1 MKASADG
8 FRQPLAVACRKLC
21 AALFLAGLF
30 TAPAAADHTLQ
41 NPVVEAGESVYRL
54 WGGMPVPPE
63 VSAQIVTP
71 ALLNEIN
78 GKGYVRLTNQEGKI
92 LVLFKQSGKLYV
104 FIGHGSGYLIADG
117 GYLVT
122 NDHVANM
129 QEGAQIFVVES
140 LAPKLSLLP
149 TQTLAS
155 DNKKDLA
162 LLQAPRLQGRPLPL
176 ADSRF
181 VQPTLPVFSVGFP
194 GASDDLMAG
203 GGFDDPA
210 GYVRPS
216 IGEGTLKH
224 TYKGHAGQDVWEHHA
239 PISGGNS
246 GGPLINRCG
255 QVVGTNAAG
264 HRQVQSTL
272 LAVANSE
279 LLSLLQTRQI
289 SPVQAEGECV
299 DAAAAAAGR
308 QMQLLYGVMALLLLA
323 ALGGAAYL
331 WRLRG
336 LVQAGRNPPINSQ
349 LIRKMVGAEAQR
361 VAAAATPA
369 ETGKSARLAAQG
381 GGAVDIALPVGKAI
395 VVGRSRDADVV
406 LALPE
411 VSARHVRLRYDGT
424 ALAVEDLGSRNGS
437 FVNGRRVNNARLQA
451 GDVLRLGP
459 DERSPTFTLQAAASA
474 TIAAAPV
481 QLQPLVAGLPGIR
494 LQPGQSVRVGRAA
507 DNDVCIQ
514 HPQVSGHHCCFS
526 LDAEGRLWLEDKQ
539 STNGTFVDHFE
550 RRIER
555 VQLQTGQTVYLAS
568 QEVAYQVSG

>member
-1 MKASADG
+1 M
-8 FRQPLAVACRKLC
+8 
-21 AALFLAGLF
+21 
-30 TAPAAADHTLQ
+30 TAPADCFRRRLAAVSRAFLTAACLTSLLSQ
-41 NPVVEAGESVYRL
+41 PAAAEGEQRNPVVEAGESVYRL
-54 WGGMPVPPE
+54 WGGVPVPPD
-63 VSAQIVTP
+63 VSAQILNP
-71 ALLNEIN
+71 SILNEIN
-78 GKGYVRLTNQEGKI
+78 GKGYVRLTNREGKI
-92 LVLFKQSGKLYV
+92 LVLFKQGGTLYF

-117 GYLVT
+117 GYLIT

-129 QEGAQIFVVES
+129 QEGAQVFVVES

-162 LLQAPRLQGRPLPL
+162 LLQAARLQGRPLPL

-210 GYVRPS
+210 GYLRPS

-289 SPVQAEGECV
+289 TPVQAQGECV
-299 DAAAAAAGR
+299 DAAAAAASR
-308 QMQLLYGVMALLLLA
+308 QMELLYGVMALLLLA

-331 WRLRG
+331 WRLRA

-361 VAAAATPA
+361 MAAAATPA
-369 ETGKSARLAAQG
+369 AGQSARLAAQG
-381 GGAVDIALPVGKAI
+381 GGAVDVALPVGKAI
-395 VVGRSRDADVV
+395 VVGRGQDADVV

-411 VSARHVRLRYDGT
+411 ISARHVRLRYDGT
-424 ALAVEDLGSRNGS
+424 ALAVEDLGSRNGT
-437 FVNGRRVNNARLQA
+437 FVNGRRVQNERLQA

-459 DERSPTFTLQAAASA
+459 DERSPAFKLQAAAAAVPASA
-474 TIAAAPV
+474 V
-481 QLQPLVAGLPGIR
+481 QLRPLVAGLPGIR
-494 LQPGQSVRVGRAA
+494 LQAGQSLRVGRAA

-514 HPQVSGHHCCFS
+514 HPQVSGHHCRFS
-526 LDAEGRLWLEDKQ
+526 LDAEGRLWLEDSQ
-539 STNGTFVDHFE
+539 SSNGTFVDHFE
-550 RRIER
+550 RRIDR
-555 VQLQTGQTVYLAS
+555 VLLQPGQTVYLAS
-568 QEVAYQVSG
+568 QDVAYQVSR

>member
-1 MKASADG
+1 MTALADC
-8 FRQPLAVACRKLC
+8 FRLRP
-21 AALFLAGLF
+21 AALCRAFLAAAFLTGLLSQ
-30 TAPAAADHTLQ
+30 PAAAEGEQ
-41 NPVVEAGESVYRL
+41 RNPVVEAGESVYRL
-54 WGGMPVPPE
+54 WGGVPVPPDM
-63 VSAQIVTP
+63 SAQILNP
-71 ALLNEIN
+71 SILNEIN
-78 GKGYVRLTNQEGKI
+78 GKGYVRLTNREGKI
-92 LVLFKQSGKLYV
+92 LMLFKQGGTLYF

-149 TQTLAS
+149 AQTLAS

-162 LLQAPRLQGRPLPL
+162 LLQATRLQGRPLPL

-210 GYVRPS
+210 GYLRPS

-279 LLSLLQTRQI
+279 LLSLLQTRQVA
-289 SPVQAEGECV
+289 PVQTQGECV
-299 DAAAAAAGR
+299 DAAAAAATR
-308 QMQLLYGVMALLLLA
+308 QMQLLYGVMAVLLLA

-361 VAAAATPA
+361 VAAAATSQA
-369 ETGKSARLAAQG
+369 AGKSAHLAAQG
-381 GGAVDIALPVGKAI
+381 GGAVDIVLPVGKAI

-406 LALPE
+406 LAAPE
-411 VSARHVRLRYDGT
+411 VSGRHVRLRYDGSE
-424 ALAVEDLGSRNGS
+424 LAVEDLGSRNGT
-437 FVNGRRVNNARLQA
+437 FVNGRRVQNTRLQA

-459 DERSPTFTLQAAASA
+459 DERSPAFKLQAAA
-474 TIAAAPV
+474 AAAPV
-481 QLQPLVAGLPGIR
+481 QLQPLAAGLPGIR

-507 DNDVCIQ
+507 DNDVCIR
-514 HPQVSGHHCCFS
+514 HPQVSGHHCRFS
-526 LDAEGRLWLEDKQ
+526 LDAEGRLWLDDSQ

-550 RRIER
+550 RRIDR
-555 VQLQTGQTVYLAS
+555 VQLQPGQTVYLAS
-568 QEVAYQVSG
+568 QEVAYQVSR